1 MHGGSDSLQIQS
13 EKQLSSF
20 ENIQT
25 GLLRLQQLSKKLG
38 LSGRAFGA
46 SSLEEKMESSKFDS
60 EKVLEAIK
68 NLENLMSKEGERAPT
83 EISQE
88 YEISCINRALW
99 TFGLRSKFDL
109 SEYIEKGDVIEIYN
123 ADFFQLYRNLLFFEL
138 TGYEFSDLINYQ
150 FHELYSRPEF
160 VTQKVIEH
168 VQWVFQNE
176 KPLVS
181 KIPPHEMIEVKS
193 SDQRSFTTEYRYIVP
208 LHDAH
213 GNCAAILSTIRPA
226 EKDMMQTSVH

>member
-1 MHGGSDSLQIQS
+1 MRDAAVLPASLNSVQGP
-13 EKQLSSF
+13 
-20 ENIQT
+20 
-25 GLLRLQQLSKKLG
+25 GLVEIKSGLQRLQGMSKKLG
-38 LSGRAFGA
+38 LSGRAFRTDDLEA
-46 SSLEEKMESSKFDS
+46 KMKSSSFSSL
-60 EKVLEAIK
+60 KVLEAIEK
-68 NLENLMSKEGERAPT
+68 LENLMSKEGEFFPT
-83 EISQE
+83 EISQD

-109 SEYIEKGDVIEIYN
+109 SKYVEKGDVIEIYN

-138 TGYEFSDLINYQ
+138 TGYEFTDLINFQ

-181 KIPPHEMIEVKS
+181 KIPPHEMIEIRSADK
-193 SDQRSFTTEYRYIVP
+193 RSFTTEYRYIVP

-213 GNCAAILSTIRPA
+213 GNCAAILSTIRPSK
-226 EKDMMQTSVH
+226 EDLSSF